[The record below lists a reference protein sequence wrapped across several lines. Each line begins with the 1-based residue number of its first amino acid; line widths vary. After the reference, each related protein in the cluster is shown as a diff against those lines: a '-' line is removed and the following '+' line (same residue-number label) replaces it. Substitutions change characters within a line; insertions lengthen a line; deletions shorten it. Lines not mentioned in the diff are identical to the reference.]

1 MLLSEFEKIF
11 IEEAQ
16 KINIELDKNQIEKFY
31 KYMDLLIEWNE
42 KINLTAITNRK
53 DIIVKHFIDSLTIQ
67 RYLGNA
73 VNIIDVGTGAGF
85 PGIPIKIINP
95 NLKVVLVDSLNKR
108 INFLQDV
115 IKKLNLDNIEVIHA
129 RAEDLGQNK
138 KYREAF
144 DIVTSRAVANMSVL
158 SEYLLPLARVN
169 GKCICMKGS
178 DIEEELENSKYA
190 INLLGGKIEQVD
202 KFELSNER
210 IGRNIIIVK
219 KLKNTPNS
227 YPRKAGTPAKK
238 PLIKN

>member
-67 RYLGNA
+67 RYLSDA

-85 PGIPIKIINP
+85 PGIPIKIVNP

-108 INFLQDV
+108 INFLQEV

-129 RAEDLGQNK
+129 RAEDLGQ

-178 DIEEELENSKYA
+178 DVEEELENSKYA
-190 INLLGGKIEQVD
+190 INLLGGKIEKVD

-238 PLIKN
+238 PLIKK

>member
-67 RYLGNA
+67 RYLSDA

-85 PGIPIKIINP
+85 PGIPIKIVNP

-108 INFLQDV
+108 INFLQEV

-210 IGRNIIIVK
+210 IGRNIVIVE

>member
-67 RYLGNA
+67 RYLGDA

-108 INFLQDV
+108 INFLQEV

>member
-1 MLLSEFEKIF
+1 
-11 IEEAQ
+11 
-16 KINIELDKNQIEKFY
+16 
-31 KYMDLLIEWNE
+31 MDLLIEWNE

-67 RYLGNA
+67 RYLGDA

-210 IGRNIIIVK
+210 IGRNIVIVE

>member
-11 IEEAQ
+11 MEEAQ

-67 RYLGNA
+67 RYLGDA

-210 IGRNIIIVK
+210 IGRNIVIVK

>member
-42 KINLTAITNRK
+42 KINLTAITNEK
-53 DIIVKHFIDSLTIQ
+53 DILVKHFIDSLTIQ

-178 DIEEELENSKYA
+178 DVEEELENSKYA
-190 INLLGGKIEQVD
+190 INLLEGKIEKVD

-227 YPRKAGTPAKK
+227 YPRKAGIPAKK

>member
-31 KYMDLLIEWNE
+31 KYMDLLIEWKE

-67 RYLGNA
+67 RYLSDA

-85 PGIPIKIINP
+85 PGIPIKIVNP

-108 INFLQDV
+108 INFLQEV

-178 DIEEELENSKYA
+178 DVEEELENSKYA
-190 INLLGGKIEQVD
+190 INLLGGKIEKVD

-238 PLIKN
+238 PLIKK

>member
-53 DIIVKHFIDSLTIQ
+53 DILVKHFIDSLTIQ
-67 RYLGNA
+67 RYLGDA

-108 INFLQDV
+108 INFLQEV

-138 KYREAF
+138 KYRETF

-158 SEYLLPLARVN
+158 SEYLLPLAKVN

-178 DIEEELENSKYA
+178 DIEEELENSRYA

-227 YPRKAGTPAKK
+227 YPRKAGIPAKK
-238 PLIKN
+238 PLI

>member
-11 IEEAQ
+11 MEEAQ

-53 DIIVKHFIDSLTIQ
+53 DILVKHFIDSLTIQ

-108 INFLQDV
+108 INFLQEV

-138 KYREAF
+138 KYRETF

-190 INLLGGKIEQVD
+190 INLLGGKIEKVD

>member
-11 IEEAQ
+11 MEEAQ

-67 RYLGNA
+67 RYLGDA

-108 INFLQDV
+108 INFLQEV

>member
-53 DIIVKHFIDSLTIQ
+53 DILVKHFIDSLTIQ
-67 RYLGNA
+67 KYLGDA

-85 PGIPIKIINP
+85 PGIPVKIVNP

-108 INFLQDV
+108 INFLQEV

-138 KYREAF
+138 KYRETF

-158 SEYLLPLARVN
+158 SEYLLPLAKVN

-178 DIEEELENSKYA
+178 DIEEELENSRYA

-227 YPRKAGTPAKK
+227 YPRKAGIPAKK
-238 PLIKN
+238 PLI

>member
-67 RYLGNA
+67 RYLGDA

>member
-53 DIIVKHFIDSLTIQ
+53 DILVKHFIDSLTIQ

-108 INFLQDV
+108 INFLQEV

-178 DIEEELENSKYA
+178 DVEEELENSKYA

-227 YPRKAGTPAKK
+227 YPRKAGIPAKK
-238 PLIKN
+238 PLI

>member
-11 IEEAQ
+11 MEEAQ

-53 DIIVKHFIDSLTIQ
+53 DILVKHFIDSLTIQ
-67 RYLGNA
+67 RYLGDA

-85 PGIPIKIINP
+85 PGIPIKIVNP

-108 INFLQDV
+108 INFLQEV
-115 IKKLNLDNIEVIHA
+115 IKQLNLDNIEVIHA

-138 KYREAF
+138 KYRETF

-178 DIEEELENSKYA
+178 DIEEELEKSKYA
-190 INLLGGKIEQVD
+190 INLLGGKIEKVD

-238 PLIKN
+238 PLIKK

>member
-67 RYLGNA
+67 RYLSDA

>member
-1 MLLSEFEKIF
+1 M
-11 IEEAQ
+11 
-16 KINIELDKNQIEKFY
+16 
-31 KYMDLLIEWNE
+31 
-42 KINLTAITNRK
+42 
-53 DIIVKHFIDSLTIQ
+53 
-67 RYLGNA
+67 
-73 VNIIDVGTGAGF
+73 
-85 PGIPIKIINP
+85 
-95 NLKVVLVDSLNKR
+95 
-108 INFLQDV
+108 
-115 IKKLNLDNIEVIHA
+115 
-129 RAEDLGQNK
+129 
-138 KYREAF
+138 
-144 DIVTSRAVANMSVL
+144 
-158 SEYLLPLARVN
+158 PLARVN

>member
-108 INFLQDV
+108 INFLQEV

-138 KYREAF
+138 KYRETF

>member
-11 IEEAQ
+11 MEEAQ

-53 DIIVKHFIDSLTIQ
+53 DILVKHFIDSLTIQ
-67 RYLGNA
+67 RYLGDS

-85 PGIPIKIINP
+85 PGIPIKIVNP

-108 INFLQDV
+108 INFLQEV
-115 IKKLNLDNIEVIHA
+115 IKQLNLDNIEVIHA

-138 KYREAF
+138 KYRETF

-158 SEYLLPLARVN
+158 SEYLLPLAKVS

-178 DIEEELENSKYA
+178 DVEEELENSKYA

-238 PLIKN
+238 PLIKK

>member
-53 DIIVKHFIDSLTIQ
+53 DILVKHFIDSLTIQ
-67 RYLGNA
+67 RYLGDA

-210 IGRNIIIVK
+210 IGRNIVIVE

>member
-11 IEEAQ
+11 MEEAQ

-31 KYMDLLIEWNE
+31 KYMELLIEWNE

-53 DIIVKHFIDSLTIQ
+53 DILVKHFIDSLTIQ

-108 INFLQDV
+108 INFLQEV

-138 KYREAF
+138 KYRETF

-158 SEYLLPLARVN
+158 SEYLLPLAKVS

-178 DIEEELENSKYA
+178 DVEEELENSKYA
-190 INLLGGKIEQVD
+190 INLLGGKIEKVD

-238 PLIKN
+238 PLIKK

>member
-67 RYLGNA
+67 RYLSDA

-85 PGIPIKIINP
+85 PGIPIKIVNP

>member
-67 RYLGNA
+67 RYLGDA

-210 IGRNIIIVK
+210 IGRNIVIVE

>member
-42 KINLTAITNRK
+42 KINLTAITNEK
-53 DIIVKHFIDSLTIQ
+53 DILVKHFIDSLTIQ

-108 INFLQDV
+108 INFLQEV

-190 INLLGGKIEQVD
+190 INLLGGKIEKVD

-227 YPRKAGTPAKK
+227 YPRKAGIPAKK

>member
-11 IEEAQ
+11 MEEAQ

-53 DIIVKHFIDSLTIQ
+53 DILVKHFIDSLTIQ
-67 RYLGNA
+67 RYLGDA

-85 PGIPIKIINP
+85 PGIPIKIVNP

-108 INFLQDV
+108 INFLQEV

-178 DIEEELENSKYA
+178 DIEEELENSKDA
-190 INLLGGKIEQVD
+190 INLLGGKIEKVD

-227 YPRKAGTPAKK
+227 YPRKAGIPAKK
-238 PLIKN
+238 PLI

>member
-11 IEEAQ
+11 MEEAQ

-42 KINLTAITNRK
+42 KINLTAITNEK
-53 DIIVKHFIDSLTIQ
+53 DILVKHFIDSLTIQ
-67 RYLGNA
+67 RYLGDA

-85 PGIPIKIINP
+85 PGIPIKIVNP

-108 INFLQDV
+108 INFLQEV
-115 IKKLNLDNIEVIHA
+115 IKQLNLDNIEVIHA

-178 DIEEELENSKYA
+178 DVEEELENSKYA

-202 KFELSNER
+202 KFELSNDR

>member
-11 IEEAQ
+11 MEEAQ

-53 DIIVKHFIDSLTIQ
+53 DILVKHFIDSLTIQ
-67 RYLGNA
+67 RYLGDA

-85 PGIPIKIINP
+85 PGIPIKIVNP

-108 INFLQDV
+108 INFLQEV
-115 IKKLNLDNIEVIHA
+115 IKQLNLDNIEVIHA

-178 DIEEELENSKYA
+178 DVEEELENSKYA

-202 KFELSNER
+202 KFELSNDR

-238 PLIKN
+238 PLIKK

>member
-11 IEEAQ
+11 MEEAQ

-31 KYMDLLIEWNE
+31 KYMKLLIEWNE

-53 DIIVKHFIDSLTIQ
+53 DILVKHFIDSLTIQ
-67 RYLGNA
+67 RYLGDA

-85 PGIPIKIINP
+85 PGIPIKIVNP

>member
-11 IEEAQ
+11 MEEAQ

-53 DIIVKHFIDSLTIQ
+53 DILVKHFIDSLTIQ
-67 RYLGNA
+67 RYLGDA

-210 IGRNIIIVK
+210 IGRNIVIVK